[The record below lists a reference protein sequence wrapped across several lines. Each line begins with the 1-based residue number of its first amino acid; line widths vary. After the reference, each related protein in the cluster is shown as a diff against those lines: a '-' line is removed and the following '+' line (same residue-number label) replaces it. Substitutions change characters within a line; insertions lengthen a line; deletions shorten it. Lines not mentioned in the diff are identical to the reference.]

1 MTNIHEYGQ
10 SPGHNNEYSPPFI
23 GPVLG
28 ETVLADELATDRVE
42 DRGKT
47 EQTLDVEGDPN
58 ALMLLGDPV
67 AAAEGDAWLR
77 AIQQRDVANRR
88 RRRAGIIGRTGHQR
102 KWRV

>member
-1 MTNIHEYGQ
+1 MTSNHEGGQ
-10 SPGHNNEYSPPFI
+10 SPDHINEYSPPFI

-28 ETVLADELATDRVE
+28 GIVLADELATDRVE
-42 DRGKT
+42 DRDKT
-47 EQTLDVEGDPN
+47 EQPLDVEGDPN

-77 AIQQRDVANRR
+77 AIKERDVTNRR

-102 KWRV
+102 KWRA